1 MVLSIPYLRR
11 FAAKGISKNII
22 IRPVLGPK
30 INIGKSHM
38 GPHKD
43 PMMEFGKKIHG
54 SVVPI

>member
-1 MVLSIPYLRR
+1 MVLSILYLRR

-22 IRPVLGPK
+22 IKPVLGPK

-43 PMMEFGKKIHG
+43 PMMEF
-54 SVVPI
+54 